1 MQLTTYK
8 PLHGTGK
15 GEEKRETDKERRIKR
30 ITQKERG
37 MERQRMKLR
46 GKVEERR
53 EEKET
58 QKGGKGRREKED
70 S

>member
-1 MQLTTYK
+1 
-8 PLHGTGK
+8 
-15 GEEKRETDKERRIKR
+15 
-30 ITQKERG
+30 

-53 EEKET
+53 EEKER
-58 QKGGKGRREKED
+58 QKGTKGRRQKED